1 MNNIDLK
8 LYKKTQKE
16 VIKYVKDIL
25 KSKKISFKE
34 HCGNL
39 YSIRFEGLPVFV
51 AHMDTVNDFDMKK
64 QLMFDKELQI
74 LSRQDGIL
82 GADDKAGVNLILNH
96 IENVNFIFTID
107 EEIGALGMQDL
118 VDKSKLLEDLIEFNV
133 SCAIELDRKGTNDI
147 LGDAHGYCGK
157 DLQVQLENALP
168 AYLGNVGVFT
178 DIDYLCDIIASTNIS
193 VGYFNQ
199 HSKNEYLDVKHF
211 NWVNDKMVELNKI
224 TGKFSLGN
232 MRRFDLFDSYSFE
245 DCGYCGGHRNVI
257 YNEFLKKYICSDCR
271 EILMDELTWG
281 DY

>member
-34 HCGNL
+34 YCGNL
-39 YSIRFEGLPVFV
+39 YSIRFQGLPVFV

-64 QLMFDKELQI
+64 QLVFDKELQI

-96 IENVNFIFTID
+96 IENVNFILTID
-107 EEIGALGMQDL
+107 EEIGALGMQEL
-118 VDKSKLLEDLIEFNV
+118 VDKSKLLDDLIEFNV

-147 LGDAHGYCGK
+147 LGDTHGYCGK

-168 AYLGNVGVFT
+168 GYLGNVGVFT

-211 NWVNDKMVELNKI
+211 NWVNDRMVELNKI

-232 MRRFDLFDSYSFE
+232 MNKYGLFDSYSFE
-245 DCGYCGGHRNVI
+245 SCSFCDGYHNVI
-257 YNEFLKKYICSDCR
+257 YNEFLTKYICSDCR